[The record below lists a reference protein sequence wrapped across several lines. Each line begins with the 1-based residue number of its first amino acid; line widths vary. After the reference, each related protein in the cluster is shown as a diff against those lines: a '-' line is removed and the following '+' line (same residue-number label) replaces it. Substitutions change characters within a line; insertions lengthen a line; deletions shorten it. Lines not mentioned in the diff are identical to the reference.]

1 MTNKALIEKFYE
13 SFARADAEGMVSC
26 YAPDVVFTDPA
37 FGELRRDDARNM
49 WRMLIKNSKGNLA
62 VSVDNIEVNETTG
75 SAHWVAD
82 YVFSQTGRKVR
93 NNVTA
98 RFEFNNGLIVRH
110 TDHFDF
116 WKWTRQALGLP
127 GYLLGW
133 TPFMQNKIQQRA
145 RRQLEKYASNKT

>member
-1 MTNKALIEKFYE
+1 MDNKTLIEKFYG
-13 SFARADAEGMVSC
+13 SFARADAEGMASC

-37 FGELRRDDARNM
+37 FGELRGDEVATM

-62 VSVDNIEVNETTG
+62 VSVDSIEANETTG

-93 NNVTA
+93 NSVTA
-98 RFEFNNGLIVRH
+98 RFEFSNGLITRH

-133 TPFMQNKIQQRA
+133 TPFMRNKIQ
-145 RRQLEKYASNKT
+145 